1 MAGGNR
7 KVAMTVEEVSDIL
20 ETMSNYMR
28 RNILRYLIMN
38 DGDVFSTE
46 EIANH
51 INASFFGRKTQ
62 FESRKEIIVSLHHNH
77 LPRLKELGIL
87 EYKPESK
94 EVRYWGHDLV
104 EGMLEVVPH
113 GK

>member
-1 MAGGNR
+1 MAGNKR
-7 KVAMTVEEVSDIL
+7 EMAMTVEEVSDIL
-20 ETMSNYMR
+20 ETVSDYIR
-28 RNILRYLIMN
+28 RNILRYLIVN
-38 DGDVFSTE
+38 EGNVFSTE

-51 INASFFGRKTQ
+51 INASFFGREAQ
-62 FESRKEIIVSLHHNH
+62 FESREEIVTSLHHNH

-104 EGMLEVVPH
+104 EGVLEAVPH